1 LAGYWRGT
9 ATPADTQRTRAAEAL
24 VDSDGDLQLMVLHPT
39 DLPDAN
45 PSFVLHGN
53 ICCED
58 HYEDRLV
65 GTRYLDSRDSASQM
79 RASLENGALVGR
91 FEFRQ
96 QRWNFSLARSPAYD
110 APLSMALVAG
120 VYSQTET
127 SVFGVSST
135 LTLAVDAQ
143 GLVTGSHTN
152 GCAYNGHI
160 DIPDPTHNLMRFA
173 IEVNGCGDSF
183 TSSRRWN
190 GKYEG
195 LGLLKS
201 DGHATALYHSLVG
214 STWSGPQLP
223 AK

>member
-1 LAGYWRGT
+1 VTDT
-9 ATPADTQRTRAAEAL
+9 ASPRPRFAEAL
-24 VDSDGDLQLMVLHPT
+24 VDSDGDLQLMVLQPT

-45 PSFVLHGN
+45 PSFVVHGN
-53 ICCED
+53 VCCETS
-58 HYEDRLV
+58 YEDRLR
-65 GTRYLDSRDSASQM
+65 GKRYLETRDNPSQM
-79 RASLENGALVGR
+79 RASVENGSLVGR

-96 QRWNFSLARSPAYD
+96 RRYDFNLSRSTVYD
-110 APLSMALVAG
+110 SPISYSRVAG

-127 SVFGVSST
+127 SILGVSST

-152 GCAYNGHI
+152 GCAYNGRI
-160 DIPDPTHNLMRFA
+160 DIPDPTHNLMRFD
-173 IEVNGCGDSF
+173 IEVSGCVDSF

-195 LGLLKS
+195 LGLLKPNGQS
-201 DGHATALYHSLVG
+201 TALYHSLVG
-214 STWSGPQLP
+214 ATWAGPQVP